1 MKLEKVKGAVCVL
14 KDKVNLKLIA
24 QPAAG
29 TIAALSSTVTAF
41 AVDETTGGGYTF
53 PTVTITN
60 EMLTPLVEGIVAI
73 ISSILPVGLGIFA
86 VFLGIRIIPSLI
98 SRFARM

>member
-1 MKLEKVKGAVCVL
+1 MKLEKVKGAICSL
-14 KDKVNLKLIA
+14 KDKVNLKLMA
-24 QPAAG
+24 LPAAG
-29 TIAALSSTVTAF
+29 TVAALSSTVTAF
-41 AVDETTGGGYTF
+41 AVDETTGGYTF

>member
-1 MKLEKVKGAVCVL
+1 MKLEKVKGAICSL
-14 KDKVNLKLIA
+14 KDKVNLKLVA
-24 QPAAG
+24 LPAAG
-29 TIAALSSTVTAF
+29 TVAALSSTVTAF
-41 AVDETTGGGYTF
+41 AADEATGGYTF

-60 EMLTPLVEGIVAI
+60 EMLTPLVQGVVDNITA
-73 ISSILPVGLGIFA
+73 ILPVGLGIFA

>member
-1 MKLEKVKGAVCVL
+1 MKLEKVKGAICSL
-14 KDKVNLKLIA
+14 KDKVNLKLVA
-24 QPAAG
+24 LPAAG
-29 TIAALSSTVTAF
+29 TVAALSSTVTAF
-41 AVDETTGGGYTF
+41 AADETTGGYTF

-60 EMLTPLVEGIVAI
+60 EMLTPLVQGVVDNITA
-73 ISSILPVGLGIFA
+73 ILPVGLGIFA